1 MKTLG
6 AMAAILLL
14 AGCGKGFGGSTQA
27 SGVTTAETISGPA
40 VARDGDT
47 VAVGGRLFDLWGV
60 DAPNLDNS
68 DGWYV
73 RAALDDLI
81 GPNGTLACTIKD
93 TSGRRDE
100 AVCTNSRAG
109 DVGRAMLLG
118 GWAVVSRSNT
128 AREGTDSALAAAY
141 AEAESKARRNRVG
154 LWAGMPRR

>member
-60 DAPNLDNS
+60 DAPN
-68 DGWYV
+68 
-73 RAALDDLI
+73 